1 MKKYKALM
9 LDVDGTLSPY
19 SATKLPIMPSEQVIN
34 SIKVA
39 QNIVSVGLATSRP
52 LIKVKPIINKIDL
65 NGYSILH
72 NGAQIID
79 ASLQTVWKK
88 PICNEALRQLFQLS
102 LDYKANT
109 YFSNFENNI
118 HLENIDQLLS
128 NSVADY
134 FLDGIESYDIDAIEN
149 KLSQIP
155 NIAVH
160 KLSSKWEN
168 KYELSVTH
176 AGATKETAIHEVA
189 QLLRITPQEI
199 ISVGDGHNDIPLL
212 MACGLKIAME
222 NAVDELKS
230 IADFIAPSVDED
242 GVITVIKKFII
253 S

>member
-1 MKKYKALM
+1 M
-9 LDVDGTLSPY
+9 
-19 SATKLPIMPSEQVIN
+19 
-34 SIKVA
+34 
-39 QNIVSVGLATSRP
+39 
-52 LIKVKPIINKIDL
+52 
-65 NGYSILH
+65 
-72 NGAQIID
+72 
-79 ASLQTVWKK
+79 
-88 PICNEALRQLFQLS
+88 
-102 LDYKANT
+102 
-109 YFSNFENNI
+109 
-118 HLENIDQLLS
+118 LS

-168 KYELSVTH
+168 KYELSVTYV
-176 AGATKETAIHEVA
+176 GATKETAIHEVA